1 MPKLI
6 AFNQVTLDGY
16 FADMNGDMSWA
27 HKQDP
32 EWKAYSAENAKGDAT
47 LLFGRT
53 TYEMMASFWPTAF
66 AAQSA
71 PETAAAMNSR
81 PKVVFSRT
89 LREATWNNTR
99 LAKGDLAKEVRDLK
113 GKPGP
118 SLVVLGSGSIV
129 AQLAGQGLVDEY
141 QALVVP
147 IALGG
152 GQDDVRRHRCE
163 GAPDDAG
170 NAGLRQRKRTPA
182 LRAGRLSGS
191 GNGNAAA
198 SANSSA
204 GGEGIGTSGLFE
216 RNFRRTL

>member
-1 MPKLI
+1 M
-6 AFNQVTLDGY
+6 VSLDG
-16 FADMNGDMSWA
+16 FICDAAGDMSWA

-129 AQLAGQGLVDEY
+129 AQLAMEGLVDEF
-141 QALVVP
+141 QVVVIP
-147 IALGG
+147 I
-152 GQDDVRRHRCE
+152 VI
-163 GAPDDAG
+163 
-170 NAGLRQRKRTPA
+170 
-182 LRAGRLSGS
+182 GS
-191 GNGNAAA
+191 GKALFAGVTRKLNLKTLKTRAFSNGNVLLCYGPA
-198 SANSSA
+198 
-204 GGEGIGTSGLFE
+204 
-216 RNFRRTL
+216 